1 MFNGYESL
9 GVENSFLLNSFKRE
23 YFNYYE
29 NDVILPYN
37 YQEHYIS
44 QIWSKIIFKNEYK
57 GNDDSL
63 FL

>member
-1 MFNGYESL
+1 MLNGYESL

-23 YFNYYE
+23 YFNYYG

-44 QIWSKIIFKNEYK
+44 QI
-57 GNDDSL
+57 
-63 FL
+63 